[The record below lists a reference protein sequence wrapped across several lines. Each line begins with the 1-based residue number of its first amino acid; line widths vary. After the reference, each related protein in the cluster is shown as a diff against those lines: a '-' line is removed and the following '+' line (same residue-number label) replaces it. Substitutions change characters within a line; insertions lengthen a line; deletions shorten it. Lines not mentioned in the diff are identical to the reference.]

1 MAAGSSGARML
12 RDLVS
17 LKNEQMLVRIK
28 ILIITDSVRTVRL
41 QHVRLFEEAVK
52 VSSCAVR
59 LRASGQTE
67 RQGRHLIQCTS

>member
-59 LRASGQTE
+59 LRASGQTV